1 VDWSQYRIPYYRR
14 DFYGSSH
21 CCNCYVC
28 FLFCILLLSILD
40 EDRFPGQ
47 AEDVFS
53 LYEISIR
60 TIRFLQIMLDPA
72 KTNFP
77 PLPSAQANG
86 QNVGDISVILSEG
99 LSEALQGSIES
110 AISACNS
117 LVKRSDKRN
126 AIKGKR
132 QTDSEFA
139 KMLIP
144 SKKWN

>member
-1 VDWSQYRIPYYRR
+1 MKS
-14 DFYGSSH
+14 
-21 CCNCYVC
+21 
-28 FLFCILLLSILD
+28 LF
-40 EDRFPGQ
+40 
-47 AEDVFS
+47 
-53 LYEISIR
+53 R
-60 TIRFLQIMLDPA
+60 TIRFLQIMLDTA
-72 KTNFP
+72 KTNFS